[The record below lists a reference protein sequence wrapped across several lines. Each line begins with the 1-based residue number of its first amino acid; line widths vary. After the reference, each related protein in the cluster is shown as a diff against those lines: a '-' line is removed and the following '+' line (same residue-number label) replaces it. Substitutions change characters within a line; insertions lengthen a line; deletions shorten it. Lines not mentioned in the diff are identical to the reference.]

1 MAISKTKNFK
11 DCYLYYMT
19 NSSGDAVESLLY
31 SFLIK
36 GQRINYAD
44 QSFKP
49 VRDEL
54 KSRVTAAV
62 LYRMLQKGAVTLV
75 TNDVELPA
83 SFKVM
88 YAKDIKSPGKK
99 STVFMDMTGLIH
111 YNNGIFTCKDIDK
124 FSTYLIGALVNYL
137 YYKTPDKI
145 IRNANLQKYSVSAF
159 VKMFAGVLDYLRVTG
174 YMENR
179 EKILY
184 IAGVYFAYSV
194 IGLDVNQAKNVS
206 QAANKISTKDA
217 SSFDYFYVV
226 EDDFENIDTFI
237 TSLANTFKLTGLT
250 TSIIVEK
257 WLFRYGK
264 GSMFALELYP
274 AFLSTMGYA
283 YSGTYVNN
291 WKGIESVCGRDM
303 VDLVNL
309 ILRIGADEF
318 QGGFTYESATDR
330 DKYAKAFREDNIA
343 DTNNSATPTSNTNN
357 TPKPTPNTSTPS
369 SSTNNNDDREA
380 NTNVTTSD
388 DTPGKTVNSSSPSNN
403 SNTNNNTNINKESS
417 FVSEI
422 NNMADYRRIYT
433 QAIKNKK
440 VPEAGEKKSFVD
452 AMDEDIALEC
462 GLCNKNDSEFKEK
475 KELFKQLEEDKRLK

>member
-137 YYKTPDKI
+137 YYNTPDKI

-179 EKILY
+179 DRILY
-184 IAGVYFAYSV
+184 IAGVYFGYSV
-194 IGLDVNQAKNVS
+194 IGLDINQAKSVS
-206 QAANKISTKDA
+206 QSVNKISSKDA

-318 QGGFTYESATDR
+318 QGGFTYESSTDR
-330 DKYAKAFREDNIA
+330 DRYAKMFREETIA
-343 DTNNSATPTSNTNN
+343 DSNKSTTPATNNSTPSTPT
-357 TPKPTPNTSTPS
+357 P
-369 SSTNNNDDREA
+369 SSTNNNSDREA
-380 NTNVTTSD
+380 DTNIPTSD
-388 DTPGKTVNSSSPSNN
+388 NTPASKPANTTPTPNT
-403 SNTNNNTNINKESS
+403 NTNNNTNINKESS

-462 GLCNKNDSEFKEK
+462 GLCNENDSEFKEK
-475 KELFKQLEEDKRLK
+475 KELFRQLEEDKRLK